1 MSGEVRTA
9 GSIGAAAGTRGALQ
23 GEGTK
28 LRPCPD
34 CGHQVSLLASSCPS
48 CGRPLGPSPRAREG
62 PFLQTLNAGCMLVA
76 WGFVA
81 MIVGGFVLTVLE
93 LIGYIFK
100 LGR

>member
-1 MSGEVRTA
+1 MSEGVRTA
-9 GSIGAAAGTRGALQ
+9 GKIGAAAGARGALET
-23 GEGTK
+23 EGTN

-34 CGHQVSLLASSCPS
+34 CGHQVSTLASSGPS
-48 CGRPLGPSPRAREG
+48 CGRPFGPPPRAREG

-93 LIGYIFK
+93 LIGHVFK
-100 LGR
+100 LGK